1 MINSNI
7 INNYMLSDNIIDN
20 NIINNDIS
28 NNYFNNKDS
37 RLNKINLIL
46 KELNLKYSKEPYILD
61 KLNTYIHHNLFNHLD
76 QICIKEYKKH
86 INLLDNVNLREEK
99 KAEMIKNQEIFI
111 NKFLQINLYF
121 YIANTDIYIYYDNI
135 QFKIIKEDDILHNI
149 LTNISLQKNLIP
161 WKHKIK
167 FAIIKNIKEQNI
179 FKAIP
184 NSETIQNSLNILV
197 SNIFLLKEEAKYFL
211 TIIGDI
217 ILKKNENLIYLI
229 NNNFKDIYKL
239 LSNHCY
245 YYFGIN
251 LNNNFKY
258 KYHEQHNHENYRL
271 IKYKINKIN
280 TNEINKNILDIF
292 CVAIHYSNRFEN
304 ADKFLKNI
312 ENEELTNYCFYLK
325 TNSIINL
332 IDNFIN
338 KSLIISEN
346 TNITFKNMIYI
357 WKLYLEENKLPA
369 LIFQNTLKTL
379 LKEKINYNE
388 EEEIFVNIF
397 SPSLPLVSNFIE
409 FWENTITESDD
420 ELGLELSEIVILF
433 KLWNKIQINIKS
445 SFILDFI
452 KYYYPDIIIE
462 EDKYILNIKC
472 SLWNKKED
480 INKFL
485 QDIKLELIKNNAG
498 YPLAIEYLYDKYCII
513 KKNNLIINKKY
524 FEKYINDNLNEFMDN
539 DNLIQPIWWFK
550 YN

>member
-1 MINSNI
+1 
-7 INNYMLSDNIIDN
+7 MLSDNIIDN